1 MKKILF
7 TIAAMACLSGA
18 LTSCDERLDEPKAQA
33 PTDKNFLNT
42 PPTANF
48 TYDLASTPTVTF
60 TVSQPNYQVGTSPT
74 YVVEIALK
82 PDFDGCPTEYLYT
95 GADATEDP
103 APYYV
108 IPSETTNATIEV
120 LGRDLADGINAIRG
134 YNKLE
139 QVQSPDFVNY
149 EGPLYVRVRSYF
161 PGASAEL
168 MDLYTIT
175 SNVITLSHVIGFA
188 TVRVPGYIYLIGQPG
203 GWTGPEAGNATALE
217 NWKLFEADE
226 AIGSQVYYGT
236 FDIAAGQFMFRFY
249 SALEGWDYNSIG
261 AQDEDS
267 PVDVAMKD
275 GVYSGPCY
283 FGPEKGEGKGAW
295 NIPGW
300 EGGQVAITVNLKAKT
315 VEFKKVN

>member
-18 LTSCDERLDEPKAQA
+18 MTSCDERLDEPKAQA

-60 TVSQPNYQVGTSPT
+60 TVSQPDYQVGTPPT
-74 YVVEIALK
+74 YVVELGLK
-82 PDFDGCPTEYLYT
+82 PDFKGCDASQLFNSP
-95 GADATEDP
+95 DATPID
-103 APYYV
+103 YYV
-108 IPSETTNATIEV
+108 LPSETTNATIEV
-120 LGRDLADGINAIRG
+120 SGRDIADGINAIRG

-139 QVQSPDFVNY
+139 QVQSADFVNY

-175 SNVITLSHVIGFA
+175 SNVITLGHVIGFP

-203 GWTGPEAGNATALE
+203 GWTGPDAGNANALE
-217 NWKLFEADE
+217 NWKLFENDD
-226 AIGSQVYYGT
+226 AIGSQVYHGT
-236 FDIAAGQFMFRFY
+236 FDIAAGQFQFRFY

-261 AQDEDS
+261 AQDADN
-267 PVDVAMKD
+267 PVDIALKD
-275 GVYSGPCY
+275 GVYSGPCM
-283 FGPEKGEGKGAW
+283 FGPGKGEGKGSW
-295 NIPGW
+295 QIPGW